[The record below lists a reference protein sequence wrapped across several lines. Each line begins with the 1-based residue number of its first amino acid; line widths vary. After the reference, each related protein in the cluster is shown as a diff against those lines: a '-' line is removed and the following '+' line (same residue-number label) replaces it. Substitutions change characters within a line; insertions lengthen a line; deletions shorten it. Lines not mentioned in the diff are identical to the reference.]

1 MCNSTTSSS
10 FCCTRLWSWRTAG
23 KWYGPIGN
31 MPSWGGPWA
40 SSGRPGWVGF
50 SRWDGRKDRWMDGK
64 RGGLQF
70 FFFLSP
76 SHVLPPAARWW
87 PRSSATTP
95 RPLFSCFTRRSCGH
109 CTHTHTQENARLLQA
124 QRCFF
129 FFSFSNCGCVLTQ
142 HRHSAL
148 PCLERKKKRRAGF
161 NGLRKTRRE
170 PQQSDSRASYA
181 GDRGR

>member
-70 FFFLSP
+70 FFFSP
-76 SHVLPPAARWW
+76 PLMCSRRPLVDGLAPPPPPPA
-87 PRSSATTP
+87 RSFLVSLVEAAVTA
-95 RPLFSCFTRRSCGH
+95 H
-109 CTHTHTQENARLLQA
+109 THTHRRTHGYYR
-124 QRCFF
+124 RSGVF